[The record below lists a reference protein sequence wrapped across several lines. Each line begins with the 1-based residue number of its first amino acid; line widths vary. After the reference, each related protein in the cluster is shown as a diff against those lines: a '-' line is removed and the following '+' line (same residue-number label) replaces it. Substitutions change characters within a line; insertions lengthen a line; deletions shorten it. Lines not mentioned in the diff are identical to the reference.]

1 MGASRYLDV
10 VQSLVDEPLGAELL
24 TVGPHV
30 AVAAMRDS
38 TVTMVVDGT
47 TDDAARAEATLEDF
61 LTQARGADVKL
72 VVVGGDERWRAV
84 LSRLQPRMMMGRVV
98 QVFALGDDGEPWVG
112 ARTRVDSPVG
122 AVLAEV
128 GARATPRE
136 VDTAALGAR
145 VKRFTPAE
153 RAHADDVHAFVQS
166 TREGTP
172 VATFVLIGL
181 VAVMFG
187 LEWLW
192 GGTEFIPTL
201 LRMGASDERV
211 FEGEPWRLLSAAW
224 LHAGPLHVL
233 VNAYVLYSLGG
244 FLERLLG
251 ARRLLVLYTAAALGG
266 GLASAALSS
275 AALSVGASGA
285 IWGLLGASVALAW
298 RPSGLIPDAVL
309 PAVRRNAMVNVVLN
323 LAVSF
328 LPTVDIM
335 AHVGGGLVGA
345 GLVFAGVVTRGVTT
359 RPRAHAR
366 AWLVAA
372 IGAGAL
378 LGAAPVVAI
387 VHGQPWQLVATGRV
401 THDLGGGA
409 TIEAPAAFGPAHVAR
424 EEDGRIVAV
433 IGDPLRDRGAMSVVI
448 AEYDAPLVVPGELDA
463 VFAEVRAVAIDLVPG
478 ATPFGEPEDF
488 EGPRSRGFM
497 QRFRFDN
504 GLEVI
509 VAVEVHPTAT
519 TRIEA
524 LSWSSRP
531 QDQAELHD
539 VVRTLSIP

>member
-1 MGASRYLDV
+1 MRSNRYLDV
-10 VQSLVDEPLGAELL
+10 VRSLVDEPLEAELL
-24 TVGPHV
+24 AVGPHV

-38 TVTMVVDGT
+38 TLAMVVDAGSG
-47 TDDAARAEATLEDF
+47 DAAQIEAALQHF
-61 LTQARGADVKL
+61 VGQASDADLKL
-72 VVVGGDERWRAV
+72 VVVGGDARWHAV
-84 LSRLQPRMMMGRVV
+84 LARLQPKVMMRRVV
-98 QVFALGDDGEPWVG
+98 QVFALGDDGVPWVG
-112 ARTRVDSPVG
+112 ARTRADSPLGV
-122 AVLAEV
+122 VLAEV
-128 GARATPRE
+128 GKRAAPRD
-136 VDTAALGAR
+136 VDPAELGAR
-145 VKRFTPAE
+145 VKRFSAEE
-153 RAHADDVHAFVQS
+153 RAHAEDVHAFVSS

-172 VATFVLIGL
+172 VVTFVLIGL
-181 VAVMFG
+181 IGAMFG

-192 GGTEFIPTL
+192 GGTEFVPTL
-201 LRMGASDERV
+201 IRMGASDERV
-211 FEGEPWRLLSAAW
+211 FAGEPWRLLSAAW

-275 AALSVGASGA
+275 ATLSVGASGA

-298 RPSGLIPDAVL
+298 RPSGLIADAVL

-345 GLVFAGVVTRGVTT
+345 GLVFAGVVTRGVST

-366 AWLVAA
+366 GWLVAA
-372 IGAGAL
+372 IGAGTL

-387 VHGQPWQLVATGRV
+387 LHGQPWQLVATGRV

-409 TIEAPAAFGPAHVAR
+409 TIEAPAAFGPAHVER

-463 VFAEVRAVAIDLVPG
+463 VFVEVRALAIDLLQG

-509 VAVEVHPTAT
+509 VAVEVHPSAT
-519 TRIEA
+519 TRTEA
-524 LSWSSRP
+524 LWWSSRP
-531 QDQAELHD
+531 QDQAELRE
-539 VVRTLSIP
+539 VVRSLSIP